1 MKIYNIYHDSN
12 KYLAIK
18 VGWSWSASLI
28 GGYWAIFHKIWL
40 PAIVYFIIVLPL
52 IYSDMIFYEI
62 SLFVSVSYFFIFGSY
77 GNKWLEKQAISKG
90 FKLLDTI
97 TAESPESAI
106 SHYLKEI
113 SGIP

>member
-1 MKIYNIYHDSN
+1 
-12 KYLAIK
+12 
-18 VGWSWSASLI
+18 
-28 GGYWAIFHKIWL
+28 
-40 PAIVYFIIVLPL
+40 
-52 IYSDMIFYEI
+52 
-62 SLFVSVSYFFIFGSY
+62 LFVSVSYFFIFGSY

-106 SHYLKEI
+106 SHYLEEI